1 MKKILSILAI
11 SLTSGAAMANTGT
24 MNFTG
29 TVSAGGTCP
38 IDVVTPGT
46 GTPLPLVNLGDFR
59 KKDFTATGQETPQI
73 GFALRIT
80 PDSTCTIPTGSVANI
95 TFTPSYGQAG
105 TGKLYALQS
114 GLGYTSGLALKISD
128 RTGAQLD
135 PDTASMDYPLS
146 DSDPTEMVFSTRL
159 QTTAASVD
167 EGQVATTITYVV
179 AIN

>member
-11 SLTSGAAMANTGT
+11 TLTSSVAMASTGT
-24 MNFTG
+24 INFTG
-29 TVSAGGTCP
+29 TVSTGGTCP

-46 GTPLPLVNLGDFR
+46 GTPLPLLNLGDFK
-59 KKDFTATGQETPQI
+59 KKDFTAIGQETPQI

-80 PDSTCTIPTGSVANI
+80 PDATCTIPPGAVGNI
-95 TFTPSYGQAG
+95 TFTPAYGQDG
-105 TGKLYALQS
+105 SGKLYALQN
-114 GLGYTSGLALKISD
+114 GLGYTNGLALKISD
-128 RTGAQLD
+128 RTGGQLD

-146 DSDPTEMVFSTRL
+146 ETDPTEMIFSARL
-159 QTTAASVD
+159 QTTAATVD